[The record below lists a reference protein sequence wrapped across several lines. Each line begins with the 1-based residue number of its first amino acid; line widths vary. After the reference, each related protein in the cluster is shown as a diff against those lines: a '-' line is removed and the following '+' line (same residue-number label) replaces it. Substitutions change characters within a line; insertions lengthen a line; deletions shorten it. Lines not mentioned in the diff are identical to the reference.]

1 MSDDEV
7 IKRLIIWSNRGNAP
21 PEMVQIYPT
30 NKCNLR
36 CIFCYQQLQKY
47 DIDDIVPKERWLEI
61 IEEICKLGVK
71 KILISGGG
79 EPLAEPDL
87 TLKIMQKAKNFKI
100 EGRMITNGTLWTDD
114 SIKKTVRMGWDAL
127 MFSIDAPDEKTHDYL
142 RGIKSSFKKSIDNIK
157 KFQYWKERYNS
168 YKPKIEFTTVLNIFN
183 YRKVPGM
190 VKLAKTLGVTSVSVE
205 PVCVNNPDVEKM
217 KLQKKEREEF
227 FKVILPKMQEMA
239 QKFGISTNCN
249 ILKEVKEF
257 EKTGNLKDMISQSV
271 KKGKSKNP
279 FLNLPC
285 YEPWIWPKIEA
296 NGDVWPCS
304 TTPLKVNIRDKDFK
318 DIWFGSEF
326 ENFRKNIMNGK
337 LSESCSNCV
346 ATHLAI
352 NKKIRKKLRSVLQ

>member
-1 MSDDEV
+1 
-7 IKRLIIWSNRGNAP
+7 
-21 PEMVQIYPT
+21 
-30 NKCNLR
+30 
-36 CIFCYQQLQKY
+36 
-47 DIDDIVPKERWLEI
+47 
-61 IEEICKLGVK
+61 
-71 KILISGGG
+71 
-79 EPLAEPDL
+79 
-87 TLKIMQKAKNFKI
+87 
-100 EGRMITNGTLWTDD
+100 
-114 SIKKTVRMGWDAL
+114 
-127 MFSIDAPDEKTHDYL
+127 
-142 RGIKSSFKKSIDNIK
+142 
-157 KFQYWKERYNS
+157 
-168 YKPKIEFTTVLNIFN
+168 
-183 YRKVPGM
+183 
-190 VKLAKTLGVTSVSVE
+190 
-205 PVCVNNPDVEKM
+205 
-217 KLQKKEREEF
+217 
-227 FKVILPKMQEMA
+227 MQEMA